1 MRIAPSILWFHWL
14 NLRADTELRA
24 LFLQAILTFAIG
36 AHLTASIFGVIVIDI
51 VWYVCNLTIERL
63 SIRLLH
69 CNGSSFEIEGKVAKV
84 FSCLYLRWL
93 LTRFVRPLTALKVWA
108 LSRTIYAHFPFFVF
122 SCLLSEVILPYLINL
137 YQFKLSINHLMIT
150 LRDVDGLIW
159 LYIVLYWGLLW
170 LFYHFNGELS
180 FLWRSIISSTFN
192 EISKRITL
200 TVIHSDLLWSL
211 GEREARKTNLFWKI
225 YHLVNSLKSS
235 KEKGIGETHVL
246 YDSILLNLASECP
259 ISGIPISFLMNK
271 RVTGSF

>member
-1 MRIAPSILWFHWL
+1 MRIPPSILWFHWL

-63 SIRLLH
+63 SVSLLH

-137 YQFKLSINHLMIT
+137 YQFKLSIDHLMIT
-150 LRDVDGLIW
+150 LGDVDGLIR
-159 LYIVLYWGLLW
+159 LDIALYWGLLW
-170 LFYHFNGELS
+170 LFYHFNGELF
-180 FLWRSIISSTFN
+180 FLGRRIISSTIN
-192 EISKRITL
+192 TINMRLKL
-200 TVIHSDLLWSL
+200 TGNHWGLL
-211 GEREARKTNLFWKI
+211 
-225 YHLVNSLKSS
+225 
-235 KEKGIGETHVL
+235 
-246 YDSILLNLASECP
+246 
-259 ISGIPISFLMNK
+259 
-271 RVTGSF
+271 

>member
-1 MRIAPSILWFHWL
+1 MRIPSSILWFYWL

-108 LSRTIYAHFPFFVF
+108 LSRTIYAHFPFFIF

-137 YQFKLSINHLMIT
+137 YQLKLSIDHFMIT
-150 LRDVDGLIW
+150 LWDVDRLIRLDIGLTWSLSW
-159 LYIVLYWGLLW
+159 LFYDFNGELFFLRRVSISSAINEISIERRGLTVIHWGLLW
-170 LFYHFNGELS
+170 NL
-180 FLWRSIISSTFN
+180 
-192 EISKRITL
+192 
-200 TVIHSDLLWSL
+200 V
-211 GEREARKTNLFWKI
+211 EREGLKI
-225 YHLVNSLKSS
+225 N
-235 KEKGIGETHVL
+235 
-246 YDSILLNLASECP
+246 P
-259 ISGIPISFLMNK
+259 F
-271 RVTGSF
+271 